1 MKDEDR
7 HNNNALT
14 STCVILCFQIFVL
27 CASGSV
33 VRAADELLSLFVEE
47 TSAWWEDALRC
58 PFGSGGL
65 SSLQQR
71 REENTET

>member
-1 MKDEDR
+1 MKDEDG
-7 HNNNALT
+7 HNNNALS
-14 STCVILCFQIFVL
+14 STCAMLCFQIFVL
-27 CASGSV
+27 CAWGSV

-47 TSAWWEDALRC
+47 TSAWWVDALRC

-65 SSLQQR
+65 SRLQQR